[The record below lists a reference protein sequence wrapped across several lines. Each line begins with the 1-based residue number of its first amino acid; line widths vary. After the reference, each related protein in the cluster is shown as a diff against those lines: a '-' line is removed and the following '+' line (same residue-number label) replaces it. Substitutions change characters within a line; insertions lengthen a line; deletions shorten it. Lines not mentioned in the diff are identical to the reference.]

1 MTARGASV
9 GVAHGMGV
17 VLVSFLLA
25 GALAGCASARMART
39 RAEVLRFHA
48 LERRAHLERK
58 PAALVALIADDF
70 VQVLNGEVSRPTH
83 AEQLERFGRYFGAV
97 EFLAWD
103 DLEPPR
109 VNLSA
114 DGTLAVVT
122 VRKQVTTVPAGAGED
137 AATETTV
144 FAWSETLARRGG
156 TWRIVEVTST
166 RKELDAAAVL
176 AAGRR
181 ALGDEARVAAVKS
194 VHAVAQATSP
204 RGPYV
209 LEVDAA
215 RGPRVAWTNR
225 RGGQVLSSTVVR
237 GAEGWSQ
244 RALGALGALADA
256 GRGERLEPA
265 EVAVVRGHAFQMIAL
280 APEEFF
286 RELVIEGHETFA
298 GRSCYRLR
306 GRDSAGQ
313 KVRLF
318 FAVDEGRLLGLRVV
332 DARKGSAVEIS
343 FDAWRE
349 VEGVRLPARVTARDA
364 NGVFVFDFGEIQL
377 DRVAEERFG
386 GPGERPGPG

>member
-1 MTARGASV
+1 MAARGTCVRAARV
-9 GVAHGMGV
+9 VGV
-17 VLVSFLLA
+17 VLLSFLVVSVP
-25 GALAGCASARMART
+25 AGCASARMARA
-39 RAEVLRFHA
+39 RAEVLRLHELA
-48 LERRAHLERK
+48 RQAHLQRD
-58 PAALVALIADDF
+58 PAALVAGAADDF
-70 VQVLNGEVSRPTH
+70 VTVSNGVVSRPTR
-83 AEQLERFGRYFGAV
+83 AEQLERFGKYFGSV

-109 VNLSA
+109 VILSA
-114 DGTLAVVT
+114 DGTLAVVV
-122 VRKQVTTVPAGAGED
+122 VRKQVTLVPAGAGED
-137 AATETTV
+137 AVPETTV
-144 FAWSETLARRGG
+144 FAWSETLSRRGG
-156 TWRIVEVTST
+156 TWRLVEITST
-166 RKELDAAAVL
+166 SKELDAAAVL

-181 ALGDEARVAAVKS
+181 ALGADARVAAVKS

-215 RGPRVAWTNR
+215 RGPKIAWTNR

-237 GAEGWSQ
+237 GTEGWSTESTEE
-244 RALGALGALADA
+244 G
-256 GRGERLEPA
+256 GRRERLGPA

-298 GRSCYRLR
+298 GRSSYRLR

-313 KVRLF
+313 KVQLF

-364 NGVFVFDFGEIQL
+364 SGVFVLDFTELKL
-377 DRVAEERFG
+377 DGVPEDRFG
-386 GPGERPGPG
+386 GFTGPGERPGPG

>member
-1 MTARGASV
+1 MTAHGASV
-9 GVAHGMGV
+9 RTSRVAEG
-17 VLVSFLLA
+17 LLASFLLA
-25 GALAGCASARMART
+25 GVLAGCAGARMDRA

-48 LERRAHLERK
+48 AERRAHLERK
-58 PAALVALIADDF
+58 PAALTALIADDF
-70 VQVLNGEVSRPTH
+70 VQVQTGEVSRPTR
-83 AEQLERFGRYFGAV
+83 AEQLERFGKYFGLV

-109 VNLSA
+109 VILSA
-114 DGTLAVVT
+114 DATLAVVT
-122 VRKQVTTVPAGAGED
+122 VRKQVTLVPLGAGED
-137 AATETTV
+137 AVPETTV

-181 ALGDEARVAAVKS
+181 ALGDAMRVAAVRS

-215 RGPRVAWTNR
+215 RGPRIAWTNR

-237 GAEGWSQ
+237 GAEGWST
-244 RALGALGALADA
+244 GEG
-256 GRGERLEPA
+256 GRVERLEPA
-265 EVAVVRGHAFQMIAL
+265 EVAVVRAHAFQMISL
-280 APEEFF
+280 EPEAFF
-286 RELVIEGHETFA
+286 RELVIEGHELFA

-306 GRDSAGQ
+306 GRDSAGH
-313 KVRLF
+313 KARLF
-318 FAVDEGRLLGLRVV
+318 FDVDEGRLVGLRLV
-332 DARKGSAVEIS
+332 DARKGQGVEIS

-349 VEGVRLPARVTARDA
+349 VEGVRLPARVTACDPS
-364 NGVFVFDFGEIQL
+364 GVFVLEFTEIKL
-377 DRVAEERFG
+377 DRVPEERFD